1 MTREIL
7 LDERTE
13 KMAPEDEQK
22 LLRDLE
28 EKIGYLLIK
37 YQELKDER
45 DGLAIE
51 LNIEKEKMI
60 QQEKKLE
67 LLSQDREKVK
77 TRIDQLLHRLKGVE
91 IAFPRTHR
99 LKA

>member
-7 LDERTE
+7 LEERTE

-28 EKIGYLLIK
+28 ERIGYLLIK
-37 YQELKDER
+37 YQELKNET

-91 IAFPRTHR
+91 I
-99 LKA
+99 